1 MSKILLKDW
10 VVVGNKYAVL
20 QLNSSSADMQRSNFF
35 FPYQLSPGIQLRQE
49 PKKPEEIMIPSQLKD
64 CTIFFCLS

>member
-35 FPYQLSPGIQLRQE
+35 FPIQSGNSVKAGTQE
-49 PKKPEEIMIPSQLKD
+49 
-64 CTIFFCLS
+64 T